1 MLIKASIQEYKPRRM
16 VLLIETIS
24 KLIEMYNSL
33 NIKYKGSVKNF
44 PKFNRGSVRELLET
58 IAQHNENIDVQS
70 FTFDRTYPNDSRVV
84 KVYVSKYYDTNNQ
97 DLIILLT
104 DNDKNDSREMEIITG
119 DERYT
124 YDVGE
129 VNMMVGFNL
138 ED

>member
-1 MLIKASIQEYKPRRM
+1 MLIKASIREYKPRRM
-16 VLLIETIS
+16 VLLTETIS

-33 NIKYKGSVKNF
+33 NIKYKGSVKKF
-44 PKFNRGSVRELLET
+44 PKFNRGNVRELLET
-58 IAQHNENIDVQS
+58 ITQHNKNIEVQS
-70 FTFDRTYPNDSRVV
+70 FTFNRTYPNDSRVV
-84 KVYVSKYYDTNNQ
+84 KVYVSKYYNTNNQ

-104 DNDKNDSREMEIITG
+104 NNDKNDSCEMEIITG
-119 DERYT
+119 DERHT